1 MTRLGAIAARF
12 NPGRWIRRRVC
23 PIAGYGCARIY
34 LVPGF
39 FGFTSLGALN
49 YFQGVADHLRDALK
63 KRGVDAEL
71 VECRTL
77 PTASIRSRAISL
89 YRQVLGTGGLDADH
103 LHFVGHSTGG
113 LDVRLLVTPGVR
125 LLEDGREE
133 DIGAR
138 TRSVV
143 TVSTPHFGTPLAGF
157 FTTVEGGHL
166 LRLLTIVA
174 SSTEG
179 RYTLW
184 AASQLLALLAR
195 YDDAFGRRNTF
206 LDAVSKALLSR
217 VQLGADDP
225 VWEFLREVAADQGG
239 IIQLTQE
246 SMHLYNA
253 AVTDR
258 PGVRY
263 GSVVTAAPPLFAH
276 RLEEVLGVRKA
287 ASVAVMP
294 CSTPSPAGST
304 ATTPTPA
311 RRRRWPTPSRGAAL
325 PISRATNDAVVPTL
339 RSSTGAPRR
348 GGRRPPGHRG
358 QSAAPWGSPGRLA
371 AVWLAPHRGSLA
383 AAGGSPTASP
393 RARGARATVHRIDG
407 RRRRR

>member
-1 MTRLGAIAARF
+1 MDR
-12 NPGRWIRRRVC
+12 
-23 PIAGYGCARIY
+23 ARIY

-287 ASVAVMP
+287 ASVAVYALLHTLAGREHRHYP
-294 CSTPSPAGST
+294 YPSPAPKM
-304 ATTPTPA
+304 AD
-311 RRRRWPTPSRGAAL
+311 AL
-325 PISRATNDAVVPTL
+325 EGRLPFPITRATNDAVVPTL
-339 RSSTGAPRR
+339 SQLYGELLDVVVADHLDIVGQFGGAFGDPLADWLPSGSHLTEDCFAAAWGRVADCIAEST
-348 GGRRPPGHRG
+348 
-358 QSAAPWGSPGRLA
+358 PGR
-371 AVWLAPHRGSLA
+371 G
-383 AAGGSPTASP
+383 
-393 RARGARATVHRIDG
+393 ATVHRIDG